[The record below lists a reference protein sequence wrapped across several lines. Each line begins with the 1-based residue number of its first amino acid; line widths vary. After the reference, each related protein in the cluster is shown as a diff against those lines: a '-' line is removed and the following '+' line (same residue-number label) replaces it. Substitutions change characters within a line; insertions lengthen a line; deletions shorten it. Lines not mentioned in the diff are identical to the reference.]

1 MNEMTI
7 SATVENLDTVMGFIE
22 EHLEQYG
29 CPMKAQMQVALAV
42 EEIYV
47 NIANYA
53 YNPEVG
59 PATIQVE
66 VHKEP
71 LEVIITFM
79 DNGKPY
85 DPLAKEDPDITLS
98 VEERDIGG
106 LGIFLVKQT
115 MDAVHYEY
123 SDGRNI
129 LTIMKRL

>member
-1 MNEMTI
+1 MNELNI
-7 SATVENLDTVMGFIE
+7 SATVENLDTVIGFVE
-22 EHLEQYG
+22 EHLEEYG
-29 CPMKAQMQVALAV
+29 CPMKTQMQVALAV

-66 VHKEP
+66 VH
-71 LEVIITFM
+71 EVVITFV

-98 VEERDIGG
+98 AEERDIGG

-115 MDAVHYEY
+115 MDDVHYEY
-123 SDGRNI
+123 TEGRNI
-129 LTIMKRL
+129 LRISKRL